1 MTLCTVCFPAMP
13 VVTLAGSEENSM
25 GRGGLDQSGRR
36 RLHEVSPNGPADPND
51 GNGGWLDELL
61 APDEALP
68 EDALAEADDS
78 FKIELDEADVE
89 EFLASHTLTDEQ
101 AALLALFLS
110 GTGDPDTVWAT
121 LVNSLTDAFLSYVT
135 EEDNPN

>member
-1 MTLCTVCFPAMP
+1 MTLCAVCLLTMP

-36 RLHEVSPNGPADPND
+36 RLYEASPNGPADPDD
-51 GNGGWLDELL
+51 GNGEWLNELL
-61 APDEALP
+61 ATDEALP
-68 EDALAEADDS
+68 EDAVAEADDS
-78 FKIELDEADVE
+78 FEIELDEADVE

-135 EEDNPN
+135 EQDSSN

>member
-1 MTLCTVCFPAMP
+1 MP
-13 VVTLAGSEENSM
+13 VVTLAGPEEDSM
-25 GRGGLDQSGRR
+25 GRGGLDQPRRR
-36 RLHEVSPNGPADPND
+36 RLYAVSPNGPADPDD

-78 FKIELDEADVE
+78 FEIELDEADVE
-89 EFLASHTLTDEQ
+89 EFLMNHTLTDEQ

-110 GTGDPDTVWAT
+110 GTGNPNAVWAT

-135 EEDNPN
+135 EETNSS

>member
-1 MTLCTVCFPAMP
+1 
-13 VVTLAGSEENSM
+13 M
-25 GRGGLDQSGRR
+25 GRGGLDQPRRR
-36 RLHEVSPNGPADPND
+36 RLYAVSPNGPADPDD

-78 FKIELDEADVE
+78 FEIELDEADVE
-89 EFLASHTLTDEQ
+89 EFLMNHTLTDEQ

-110 GTGDPDTVWAT
+110 GTGNPNAVWAT

-135 EEDNPN
+135 EETNSS

>member
-1 MTLCTVCFPAMP
+1 
-13 VVTLAGSEENSM
+13 M

-36 RLHEVSPNGPADPND
+36 RPYEASPNSPADPDD

-78 FKIELDEADVE
+78 FEVELEEVDVE
-89 EFLASHTLTDEQ
+89 EFLASHALTDEQ

-110 GTGDPDTVWAT
+110 GIGDPDTVWAT

-135 EEDNPN
+135 EEDSSN

>member
-1 MTLCTVCFPAMP
+1 
-13 VVTLAGSEENSM
+13 M

-36 RLHEVSPNGPADPND
+36 RPYEASPNSPADPDD

-68 EDALAEADDS
+68 EDADDP
-78 FKIELDEADVE
+78 FEIELDEADVE
-89 EFLASHTLTDEQ
+89 EFLACHTITDEQ
-101 AALLALFLS
+101 TALLKLFLS

-121 LVNSLTDAFLSYVT
+121 LVNSLTNAFLSYVM
-135 EEDNPN
+135 EETDSN

>member
-1 MTLCTVCFPAMP
+1 MTLCAVCLLTMP

-25 GRGGLDQSGRR
+25 GRGGLDQSFRR
-36 RLHEVSPNGPADPND
+36 RLYEASPNGPADPDD

-78 FKIELDEADVE
+78 FEIELDEADVE
-89 EFLASHTLTDEQ
+89 EFLASHALTDEQ

-121 LVNSLTDAFLSYVT
+121 LVSSLTDAFLGYVT
-135 EEDNPN
+135 EETNLN

>member
-1 MTLCTVCFPAMP
+1 
-13 VVTLAGSEENSM
+13 M
-25 GRGGLDQSGRR
+25 GTGGG
-36 RLHEVSPNGPADPND
+36 
-51 GNGGWLDELL
+51 LDELL

-68 EDALAEADDS
+68 QDALAEADDS
-78 FKIELDEADVE
+78 FEFELDEVDVE

-135 EEDNPN
+135 EEDNSN

>member
-1 MTLCTVCFPAMP
+1 MP
-13 VVTLAGSEENSM
+13 VVTLAGPEENSM
-25 GRGGLDQSGRR
+25 GRGGLDQSGRQ
-36 RLHEVSPNGPADPND
+36 RLYEVSPSGPAGPDD

-68 EDALAEADDS
+68 EDAVAEADDS
-78 FKIELDEADVE
+78 FEIELDEADVE

-135 EEDNPN
+135 EETNSN

>member
-1 MTLCTVCFPAMP
+1 MP

-36 RLHEVSPNGPADPND
+36 RLYD

-78 FKIELDEADVE
+78 FEIELDEADVE

-121 LVNSLTDAFLSYVT
+121 LVNSLADAFLSYVT
-135 EEDNPN
+135 EEANSN